1 MMFYLQELESGNN
14 QGSINRKNN
23 ENVIAMQWVLFR
35 KKKKVKIWNLHVNE

>member
-23 ENVIAMQWVLFR
+23 ENVIAMQ
-35 KKKKVKIWNLHVNE
+35 

>member
-1 MMFYLQELESGNN
+1 MMFHLQELESGNS

-35 KKKKVKIWNLHVNE
+35 KKKKWSYEICM